1 MPMYDWQ
8 CSVFQQLK
16 RSWKRYTHARMG
28 TMTVKGSLP
37 TARRGGQATQALK
50 PFHSVAGELSTQDG
64 LLMRGSRIV
73 IPTEMRKE
81 VLVQLH
87 AGHQGISKCR
97 LLARQSVWWP
107 GMSSDIEKMV
117 KTCTECIKCAVPQVE
132 PLLSSPM
139 PTLPWQKVATDL
151 FEWKGAVYL
160 LIIDYFSRW
169 IEIARM
175 EQTTSN
181 KVVQHMKSI
190 FARYGIPEV
199 VVSDN
204 GPQYS
209 SALFSQFANTY
220 GFKHITSSPH
230 YPQANGEA
238 ERAVRTIKG
247 MLKKAQDPYLALLTY
262 RSTPTAIG
270 FTPAELLM
278 SCKLRTTVQIS
289 RELRVPTVPDY
300 STAAERDHKEK
311 LRQAEDHN
319 RHHAANE
326 LPTLEPGDVVFVR
339 DRQETGIVQGTT
351 APRSYLVDTPRG
363 TFRRNRCHVVPLPE
377 PETESAPTSGEE
389 SGSDRIEPNSSTGP
403 VPMSAQDRYPAR
415 LRKPPERLDISWH

>member
-1 MPMYDWQ
+1 
-8 CSVFQQLK
+8 
-16 RSWKRYTHARMG
+16 
-28 TMTVKGSLP
+28 
-37 TARRGGQATQALK
+37 
-50 PFHSVAGELSTQDG
+50 
-64 LLMRGSRIV
+64 
-73 IPTEMRKE
+73 
-81 VLVQLH
+81 
-87 AGHQGISKCR
+87 
-97 LLARQSVWWP
+97 
-107 GMSSDIEKMV
+107 
-117 KTCTECIKCAVPQVE
+117 
-132 PLLSSPM
+132 M

-278 SCKLRTTVQIS
+278 SRKLRTIVPIS

-319 RHHAANE
+319 RRHAANE

-339 DRQETGIVQGTT
+339 DRQDTGIVQGTT
-351 APRSYLVDTPRG
+351 APRSYLVDTPGG
-363 TFRRNRCHVVPLPE
+363 TFRRNRFHVVPLPE

-389 SGSDRIEPNSSTGP
+389 SGGDRIEPNSSDRIEPKSSDRIEPNSSDRIEPNSSTGP

-415 LRKPPERLDISWH
+415 LRKPPERLDTSWH